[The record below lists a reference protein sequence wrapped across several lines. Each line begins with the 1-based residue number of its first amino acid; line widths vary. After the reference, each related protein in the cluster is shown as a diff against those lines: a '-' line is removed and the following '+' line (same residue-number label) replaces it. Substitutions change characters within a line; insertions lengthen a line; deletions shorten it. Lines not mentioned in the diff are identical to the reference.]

1 MTTGLATVRVYEELT
16 DWAGLAPSGY
26 CRAPAVGIGEPCPP
40 VEIPRRQIL
49 LGDALD
55 QLRDLPTAS
64 IDCCVSSPPY
74 FQLRNYSSDGQLG
87 LEPTVDDWVA
97 GLRSVFGEV
106 ARVLKPA
113 GSLWLNLGDSFSRHA
128 KYGAPPKGL
137 LCAPERLL
145 LALAEDGWIVRNKL
159 VWAKPNP
166 LPTSI
171 TDRLTLTYEVV
182 YLLVRSPRYFFD
194 LDAIREPH
202 LSRGGRQAGSPI
214 EKRPDWA
221 GPLAGKQDGLRR
233 ARSADQP
240 GHELGKNPGDVWTI
254 PTRGFRGPHFATF
267 PPELIR
273 KPILA
278 TCPEAICT
286 RCGLPWRR
294 QVTVRRIPVGPPA
307 KKPFNRDRQI
317 MRFGDRWHTVREVGN
332 LVPCSCG
339 APTVPGLVLDPFMGA
354 GTTGLVAEQLG
365 RDWIGVEINAEYRAM
380 ALRRIEA
387 AR

>member
-1 MTTGLATVRVYEELT
+1 MTNAMATVGVWAEET
-16 DWAGLAPSGY
+16 NWADLAPTSY
-26 CRAPAVGIGEPCPP
+26 CRAAAVGIGEPSPP

-49 LGDALD
+49 LGDAVE
-55 QLRDLPTAS
+55 QLQGLPTAS
-64 IDCCVSSPPY
+64 VDCCVTSPPY
-74 FQLRNYSSDGQLG
+74 YQLRDYAAVGQLG
-87 LEPTVDDWVA
+87 LEPTVDDWVDSMRQVLA
-97 GLRSVFGEV
+97 EV

-128 KYGAPPKGL
+128 KYGTPPKGL

-145 LALAEDGWIVRNKL
+145 LALAQDGWIVRNK
-159 VWAKPNP
+159 VIWAKPNP

-171 TDRLTLTYEVV
+171 SDRLTLTYEVV

-202 LSRGGRQAGSPI
+202 RSRSGRKDGAPI
-214 EKRPDWA
+214 AKRPDWA

-233 ARSADQP
+233 ARDADQP

-273 KPILA
+273 RPILA

-286 RCGLPWRR
+286 LCGVPWKRA
-294 QVTVRRIPVGPPA
+294 VTVRRIPVGPPA
-307 KKPFNRDRQI
+307 KKLVVRDRQV
-317 MRFGDRWHTVREVGN
+317 MRFGDRWHTVREVGE

-339 APTVPGLVLDPFMGA
+339 APTVPGVVLDPFMGA
-354 GTTGLVAEQLG
+354 GTTGLVAEQLH
-365 RDWIGVEINAEYRAM
+365 RDWIGVEINPEYRDL